1 MMHSKAKGA
10 MLGAR
15 TWLSRLLDGFAYL
28 QDAIGGERT
37 VVCVCVLDLQHIEP
51 PFPAIARY
59 GCSSC

>member
-51 PFPAIARY
+51 PFPAIAV
-59 GCSSC
+59 